1 MVAQRTP
8 KTTRNARQNSSQSPS
23 QEVLGPTTSPSP
35 RVLVTYAGRKKTP
48 TGCSTRLVRRPASLK
63 KRYTSPDS
71 DYTPSTDSSDQ
82 DEDGQLSSPR
92 QLRSVTREAEI
103 KKALEE
109 VNAEL
114 SEAQQV
120 LQPGQQRVKDEAQA
134 LQEDEEAHHLCSTC
148 ADLLYQ
154 PYRISLACGHSFCVG
169 CLSNLARVFFN
180 GKQNISCPECRAV
193 QGYFTP
199 IMNFK
204 VQSQVEV
211 FMRKKGIPFP
221 EREELYWPPEFQSQ
235 KPKYHYR
242 LTRGTYPVDPSL
254 QQAQSSSLP
263 PPQPPSLQSTQRP
276 SSHPAPAPFP
286 VSLYD
291 D

>member
-8 KTTRNARQNSSQSPS
+8 KTTRTARQNTTQSPS
-23 QEVLGPTTSPSP
+23 QEVLGPATSPSP

-48 TGCSTRLVRRPASLK
+48 TGCSTHPVRRPASLK
-63 KRYTSPDS
+63 KRYASPDS

-82 DEDGQLSSPR
+82 DEDIQSSSPR
-92 QLRSVTREAEI
+92 QLRSVTREAEM

-114 SEAQQV
+114 SEAQQA
-120 LQPGQQRVKDEAQA
+120 LQRVKTEVQA
-134 LQEDEEAHHLCSTC
+134 LQEAEEAHYLCSTC

-154 PYRISLACGHSFCVG
+154 PYSLACGHSFCVK

-180 GKQNISCPECRAV
+180 GKKNISCPECRAV

-211 FMRKKGIPFP
+211 FMRTKGLPFP
-221 EREELYWPPEFQSQ
+221 EREELYWPVEFQSQ
-235 KPKYHYR
+235 KLKYHFR

-254 QQAQSSSLP
+254 EPAQPAQSSSLQP
-263 PPQPPSLQSTQRP
+263 IQPPSLQSTQPP
-276 SSHPAPAPFP
+276 SFHPAPAPFP